1 MKKLL
6 FLLVL
11 TLATV
16 TNPLSADTIPELKL
30 RINRAHHMGIADE
43 LGFIP
48 PHISEKIPGAIVFDG
63 ETITVAIAENG
74 IPETDE
80 DLTIGK
86 RTVKE
91 FTTHKEDDGR
101 IWFYEIFTVD
111 DDGSQNGLIHIQFTE
126 DHGVIVTDPY
136 YYPGKGICP
145 GALLMYECEEVR

>member
-16 TNPLSADTIPELKL
+16 ANPLSADTIPELKL
-30 RINRAHHMGIADE
+30 RIKKAHLMAITDE
-43 LGFIP
+43 LGFTL
-48 PHISEKIPGAIVFDG
+48 PHLSEEIPGAIVFDG
-63 ETITVAIAENG
+63 ESITVALAENG

-91 FTTHKEDDGR
+91 FTTHKKDDGR
-101 IWFYEIFTVD
+101 IRFYKIFTVD
-111 DDGSQNGLIHIQFTE
+111 DDGSQNGLIYIQFTE

-136 YYPGKGICP
+136 YYPGKRICH
-145 GALLMYECEEVR
+145 GALLMYECEEVP